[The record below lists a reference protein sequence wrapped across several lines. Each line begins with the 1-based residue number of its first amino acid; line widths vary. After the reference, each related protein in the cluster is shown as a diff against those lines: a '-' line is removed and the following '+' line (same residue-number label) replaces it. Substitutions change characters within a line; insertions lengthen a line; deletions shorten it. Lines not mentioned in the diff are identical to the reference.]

1 MGRGESD
8 GDVGFICARNG
19 EGVRR
24 AEIILVRRSWLVAGV
39 AGGWPGGARWGRRR
53 SEATGAGA
61 ETVAGRGRAAG
72 RGEMK

>member
-8 GDVGFICARNG
+8 GDVGFICARRARNG

-24 AEIILVRRSWLVAGV
+24 AEIILVRRSWLVAGA
-39 AGGWPGGARWGRRR
+39 AGEVGGRRRRR